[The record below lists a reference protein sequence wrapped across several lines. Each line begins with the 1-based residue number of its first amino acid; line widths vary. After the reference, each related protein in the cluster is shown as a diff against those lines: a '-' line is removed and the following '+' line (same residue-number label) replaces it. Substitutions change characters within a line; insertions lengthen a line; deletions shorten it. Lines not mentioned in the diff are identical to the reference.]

1 MNTLLE
7 SNPNYKIKKKK
18 LKKKK
23 LRNKKSDSSFIK
35 EIRKNKSFYAM
46 MLPGM
51 LFIIVMYYIPMF
63 GLVIAFKDYNPIKG
77 ILGSKWAGL
86 DNFKY
91 FFVSNSA
98 FTVTFNT
105 MFYNLIFII
114 TGLGLALV
122 FAVLLHETGSKFL
135 SSKYKSLM
143 FFPYLL
149 SWVVGQYIL
158 FSLLSVDKGLINGI
172 LEFFGQDPVYWYVEA
187 RPWRFILPLAYIWKN
202 VGYFAVIFVAG
213 ITGIST
219 EYYEAAQIDGASK
232 FKQTIYITMPLLMPI
247 VITLFLLQIGK
258 IFYGAFG
265 DWGMFYNLPMN
276 SGPIF
281 STTDVIDTYVYRS
294 LRTMN
299 DFGMSSAVGFYQSI
313 VGFVL
318 VSISNLLVKKHDPD
332 SALY

>member
-1 MNTLLE
+1 MK
-7 SNPNYKIKKKK
+7 S
-18 LKKKK
+18 
-23 LRNKKSDSSFIK
+23 NKKGSSFIN
-35 EIRKNKSFYAM
+35 EISKNKSFYGM

-51 LFIIVMYYIPMF
+51 LFMLIVNYIPMF
-63 GLVIAFKDYNPIKG
+63 GLVIAFKEYNPVKG
-77 ILGSKWAGL
+77 ILASKWIGL
-86 DNFKY
+86 KNFEF

-105 MFYNLIFII
+105 IFYNAIFII
-114 TGLGLALV
+114 TGLGFALL
-122 FAVLLHETGSKFL
+122 FSVLLQETGSKMM
-135 SSKYKSLM
+135 SSTYKSLM

-158 FSLLSVDKGLINGI
+158 FSLLSVDKGLINNI
-172 LEFFGQDPVYWYVEA
+172 LEFFGKEPVYWYAES
-187 RPWRFILPLAYIWKN
+187 RPWRFIIPLAYMWKN

-213 ITGIST
+213 VTGISS
-219 EYYEAAQIDGASK
+219 EYFEAAEIDGASK
-232 FKQTIYITMPLLMPI
+232 FQQITRITIPLIMPI

-294 LRTMN
+294 LRLMN

-313 VGFVL
+313 VGFIL
-318 VSISNLLVKKHDPD
+318 VVASNLMVKKYDPD
-332 SALY
+332 SAMY